1 MTSYSKWT
9 WTKSQN
15 PRVSRILWSPDSVD
29 FRIIRET
36 VGSPFEWNVRKS
48 YTAIAKKL
56 AVDEETVRLRLRRM
70 KRQGFLL
77 RWRLIPNPMLIGR
90 RTSALLMEFD
100 DQPTYERAMLHLQN
114 TDGVVIITE
123 FYEMRVSVYLFHDYP
138 QEQIAQTI
146 ASSCNG
152 RVITSWQTEFP
163 GVSRKL
169 TKLDW
174 EIIEGLMKNPERKL
188 SDLADKLGVS
198 TRTVK
203 RRVKD
208 MMGSYAFFL
217 LPVLN
222 LKKIKGVP
230 CQLIVESDV
239 SKKHAIDKMI
249 TSNFDPIMRFRNTE
263 SRTHSVYGIAC
274 ANVTEG
280 TEIRKSIEN
289 QPGVRTVRMN
299 IVERLVHVYDWTESQ
314 VRLMV
319 SRSDA

>member
-1 MTSYSKWT
+1 M
-9 WTKSQN
+9 
-15 PRVSRILWSPDSVD
+15 
-29 FRIIRET
+29 
-36 VGSPFEWNVRKS
+36 
-48 YTAIAKKL
+48 
-56 AVDEETVRLRLRRM
+56 LRL
-70 KRQGFLL
+70 Q
-77 RWRLIPNPMLIGR
+77 
-90 RTSALLMEFD
+90 
-100 DQPTYERAMLHLQN
+100 H
-114 TDGVVIITE
+114 TDGVVIISE
-123 FYEMRVSVYLFHDYP
+123 FYEMRVSVNLFHDYP
-138 QEQIAQTI
+138 QEQIAQAI

-152 RVITSWQTEFP
+152 RVVTSWQTEFP

-188 SDLADKLGVS
+188 SDLADRLGVS

-217 LPVLN
+217 LPVIN

-239 SKKHAIDKMI
+239 SKKHALDKLI

-263 SRTHSVYGIAC
+263 SRTHSVYGFAC
-274 ANVTEG
+274 ANVTDG
-280 TEIRKSIEN
+280 AEIRKSIEN

-299 IVERLVHVYDWTESQ
+299 IVEQLVHVYDWIESE
-314 VRLMV
+314 VSLMV
-319 SRSDA
+319 SRSNA